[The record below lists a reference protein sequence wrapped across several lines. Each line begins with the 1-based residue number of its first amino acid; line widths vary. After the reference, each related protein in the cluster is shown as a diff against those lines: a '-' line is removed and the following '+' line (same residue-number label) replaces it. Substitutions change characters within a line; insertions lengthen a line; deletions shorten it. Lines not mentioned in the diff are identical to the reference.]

1 MLTILIRKEIDCKM
15 MKWSTFLAVSI
26 LTVILVG
33 CGSGNKSNNASNVK
47 DNAPTSEGSAYDS
60 TNRANDTTKTNDNTQ
75 NKAFNFSEFK
85 LDADYGSNQT
95 YEIDFENRNN
105 GADVSISDE
114 RKNQKIEGNAAYT
127 KLEPLFKQLKFDVNT
142 PDEEVKKQILKV
154 FNLDPNY
161 HKIELDVKF
170 SDGTKKKYTFTP

>member
-1 MLTILIRKEIDCKM
+1 M
-15 MKWSTFLAVSI
+15 MRWSTFLAVSI

-33 CGSGNKSNNASNVK
+33 CGSGNKSDNASNVK
-47 DNAPTSEGSAYDS
+47 SNVPTSEGSAYDS
-60 TNRANDTTKTNDNTQ
+60 TNRSTDTTKTNDNTQ

-85 LDADYGSNQT
+85 LDADYGSNQS

-105 GADVSISDE
+105 GADASMEDQ

-142 PDEEVKKQILKV
+142 PDAEVKKQILKV
-154 FNLDPNY
+154 FNLDSNY
-161 HKIELDVKF
+161 KKVELDVKF